1 MKIMFMG
8 TPDFAV
14 ASLRALVEGQAG
26 EITVITQPDKPK
38 GRKMILTP
46 PEVKVYAENVN
57 LPVYQPKTLRDE
69 EFDAFLR
76 EKDPDIIIVAAY
88 GKILP
93 KSVIDYP
100 KYGCINVHGS
110 ILPRYRG
117 AAPVQRCLINGE
129 RETGNTIM
137 YMDEGL
143 DTGDIIAQSIVPIS
157 IDDNAETLF
166 EKMSLDGAAL
176 LMKVLP
182 NIVSGKI
189 TRKKQNDAD
198 ATYAQ
203 KVGKEDC
210 MIDFSMTAEEI
221 HNRVRGLCP
230 YLYAYAM
237 RGQIQLKLVK
247 TALVDRRTNHLSG
260 TLVSEGN
267 KLYVACQGGWLLEIL
282 EVLPAGKKQMKA
294 SDYLRGNPVQ
304 DGEKLVCAAQY

>member
-14 ASLRALVEGQAG
+14 ASLRALVENNAG

-46 PEVKVYAENVN
+46 PEVKVYAESVG

-69 EFDAFLR
+69 EFDAFLH
-76 EKDPDIIIVAAY
+76 EKAPDIIIVAAY

-100 KYGCINVHGS
+100 KLGCINVHGS
-110 ILPRYRG
+110 LLPKYRG

-129 RETGNTIM
+129 SETGNTIM
-137 YMDEGL
+137 YMDEEL
-143 DTGDIIAQSIVPIS
+143 DTGDMIAKSVVKID

-166 EKMSLDGAAL
+166 DKMAVNGAEL
-176 LMKVLP
+176 LISTLP
-182 NIVSGKI
+182 NIVSGNI
-189 TRKKQNDAD
+189 TREKQVDSD

-210 MIDFSMTAEEI
+210 LIDFTMTAAEL
-221 HNRVRGLCP
+221 HNRVRGLSP
-230 YLYAYAM
+230 YLYAYAL
-237 RGQIQLKLVK
+237 RGETQLKLVK
-247 TALVDRRTNHLSG
+247 TLPTDKKVEKEEGALISDGKRLF
-260 TLVSEGN
+260 
-267 KLYVACQGGWLLEIL
+267 VACGQGTLLEII

-294 SDYLRGNPVQ
+294 TDYLRGNPVK
-304 DGEKLVCAAQY
+304 DGEKLISAKE